1 MKILLIRRD
10 NIGDLILTTP
20 LIATLA
26 TSLNCKVDVLVNT
39 YNQPILEHNPHVGK
53 VHIYSKLHHRHAGQ
67 SAAGVIFRRCKT
79 MIDIRRAGYDVAII
93 AREQWDKRPLQWA
106 RLSGAK
112 RIIAIGENAPP
123 AITDCIPPT
132 QQRNHIVELLNQFAQ
147 TLGINQQPGAL
158 ELYVTEQELTKAAQ
172 QLSLPDGVPRYG
184 LQISARKPM
193 QRWQAD
199 KFIELAH
206 RLARQENC
214 HFLLFWSPGSA
225 DNQQHPG
232 DDEKAQYIIDRC
244 QDIALT
250 PVVTHTLRELM
261 AAVSLCDQ
269 MLTSDG
275 GALHIAAGLGKPVV
289 ALFGNSDAWFW
300 GPWQVPNK
308 VLSAESRNV
317 GDISVDTV
325 EQQFV
330 QLRESVLKGG
340 A

>member
-1 MKILLIRRD
+1 MKILLIQRD

-26 TSLNCKVDVLVNT
+26 TSLNCKVDVLANT
-39 YNQPILEHNPHVGK
+39 YNQPILENNPHVGN
-53 VHIYSKLHHRHAGQ
+53 VHIYSKFHHRQPGQ

-93 AREQWDKRPLQWA
+93 ARGQWGKKPLQWA
-106 RLSGAK
+106 KLSGAK
-112 RIIAIGENAPP
+112 RILAIGENAPT
-123 AITDCIPPT
+123 AITDCIPPS
-132 QQRNHIVELLNQFAQ
+132 QQQKHIVELLNQFAQ
-147 TLGINQQPGAL
+147 TLDIAQKPGAL
-158 ELYVTEQELTKAAQ
+158 ELYVTERERAKAAQ
-172 QLSLPDGVPRYG
+172 QLSLPSGVPLYG

-206 RLARQENC
+206 RLARHENC
-214 HFLLFWSPGSA
+214 HFLLYWSPGSA

-232 DDEKAQYIIDRC
+232 DDEKAQYIIDNCR
-244 QDIALT
+244 DIALT
-250 PVVTHTLRELM
+250 PVVTHTLRELI

-300 GPWQVPNK
+300 GPWQVPSK

-317 GDISVDTV
+317 ADISVDTI

-330 QLRESVLKGG
+330 QLRESVLQSG
-340 A
+340 

>member
-26 TSLNCKVDVLVNT
+26 NSLNCKIDVLVNT

-53 VHIYSKLHHRHAGQ
+53 VHIYSKLHHRQPGQ
-67 SAAGVIFRRCKT
+67 SSVGVIFRRLKT
-79 MIDIRRAGYDVAII
+79 IFDIRRAGYDVAII

-106 RLSGAK
+106 KLSGAK
-112 RIIAIGENAPP
+112 RIIAIGENAPA

-132 QQRNHIVELLNQFAQ
+132 QQQIHIVELLNQFAEV
-147 TLGINQQPGAL
+147 LDIRQQPGSL
-158 ELYVTEQELTKAAQ
+158 ELYVTPQELENAVQ
-172 QLSLPDGVPRYG
+172 SLALPSGIPLYG

-206 RLARQENC
+206 RLGREQNC

-244 QDIALT
+244 KDLALT
-250 PVVTHTLRELM
+250 PVVTNTLRELM

-289 ALFGNSDAWFW
+289 ALFGNSEAWFW
-300 GPWQVPNK
+300 GPWQVPHK
-308 VLSAESRNV
+308 IISAESRNV
-317 GDISVDTV
+317 GDITVDMV
-325 EQQFV
+325 EEQFL
-330 QLRESVLKGG
+330 QLRETVI
-340 A
+340 ATAQ